1 MVFGHFWRQKYEN
14 TQTLHNLC
22 LYFARQDGQDGKKQK
37 ENHATK
43 VTKILKNKRQKYGMN
58 ETLTSER
65 KLLTQFMNAPF
76 SLTGIVFLTDDPCHL
91 ANFNLRSF
99 LYSTGETKITRL

>member
-1 MVFGHFWRQKYEN
+1 MIKGYKNIN
-14 TQTLHNLC
+14 TQSII
-22 LYFARQDGQDGKKQK
+22 GK
-37 ENHATK
+37 
-43 VTKILKNKRQKYGMN
+43 IWL
-58 ETLTSER
+58 S
-65 KLLTQFMNAPF
+65 QFMNAPF